1 VCGAAVALTTRTVAI
16 CENELSTALLLT
28 RSRME
33 SGVHVANSVLPSSP
47 VLHTIPERSQVLSPT
62 RLAKLPPIAAS
73 TDEHPSASYLQVANT
88 ELKESMRNLH
98 VEVTQVANL
107 HLPLVPR
114 PPPTAFL
121 ACITKLWGKLQAAK
135 AKGEL
140 SAASTC
146 MHISYTMSIVLRLL
160 LHM

>member
-1 VCGAAVALTTRTVAI
+1 VGLNTAVALTKRTVAI

-62 RLAKLPPIAAS
+62 RLAKLPPISAS

-98 VEVTQVANL
+98 VEVIQVANL

-121 ACITKLWGKLQAAK
+121 A
-135 AKGEL
+135 
-140 SAASTC
+140 
-146 MHISYTMSIVLRLL
+146 
-160 LHM
+160 

>member
-1 VCGAAVALTTRTVAI
+1 M
-16 CENELSTALLLT
+16 LLT

-88 ELKESMRNLH
+88 ELKESMRNFH

-114 PPPTAFL
+114 PPPPTAFL
-121 ACITKLWGKLQAAK
+121 ACITKLMGQVASCKQQNLRGSCQDI
-135 AKGEL
+135 
-140 SAASTC
+140 AASTC

>member
-1 VCGAAVALTTRTVAI
+1 M
-16 CENELSTALLLT
+16 LLT

-114 PPPTAFL
+114 PPPPTAFL
-121 ACITKLWGKLQAAK
+121 ACITKLMGQVASCKQQNLRGSCQDI
-135 AKGEL
+135 
-140 SAASTC
+140 AASTC
-146 MHISYTMSIVLRLL
+146 MHSITYEYSETPGGC
-160 LHM
+160 